1 MLDYRRVE
9 DLNFDEEAIDA
20 ITKAVTNK
28 TSSHYAAKDK
38 YLRLPISEVID
49 TARCEKLSIS
59 YVQVPEDY
67 PKLTFSA
74 RCATSAASVH
84 GLGAAGRAR
93 LNLVRVQPCAPFICL
108 CRDMG
113 AAVYQ

>member
-1 MLDYRRVE
+1 MFSVE
-9 DLNFDEEAIDA
+9 DLSFDEEAIDA

-49 TARCEKLSIS
+49 AARCEKLSVS

-74 RCATSAASVH
+74 R
-84 GLGAAGRAR
+84 
-93 LNLVRVQPCAPFICL
+93 
-108 CRDMG
+108 
-113 AAVYQ
+113 